1 MTAALVGFAALM
13 LLILLRLPI
22 AFAMA
27 LVGFAGFWF
36 LEGLQISAANATVVI
51 QTATT
56 NYELAVVPMFIL
68 MGNLVAKA
76 GLSKE
81 LYDASNAF
89 LGHRRG
95 GLAMATIVACGGFSA
110 VSGSSLATAATMS
123 RVAIPSM
130 LRHGYSQS
138 LATGSVASGGTLGIL
153 IPPSVI
159 LVIYGIMTES
169 NIGQLF
175 AAGILPGVAGIL
187 LYLVAI
193 FAVVAL
199 DPRAAPNT
207 ARSSWRMRLRSL
219 RNVWG
224 VILLFALVMGGIY
237 FGVFT
242 PTEAAGVGAAGAFLF
257 ALLRRLLTWRTLFE
271 CLLESARTSAIMFAI
286 LIGAL
291 IFSNFVNVA
300 GMPQALAG
308 AISESGLAP
317 MAIILVIVLV
327 YLILGCVFDTIGMI
341 LLTVPIFYPIVSGA
355 GFDLIWF
362 GILVVVVTEIGL
374 ITPPI
379 GMNVYMIK
387 SMVPEVP
394 AGTIFRGVLPFIGAD
409 IARLALILFLP
420 GVVLW
425 LPKLMT
431 L

>member
-1 MTAALVGFAALM
+1 MLVALAGFAILFV
-13 LLILLRLPI
+13 LLFLGVPI
-22 AFAMA
+22 AFGMGI
-27 LVGFAGFWF
+27 VGFVGFSIIV
-36 LEGLQISAANATVVI
+36 G
-51 QTATT
+51 TAPAMSMVGET
-56 NYELAVVPMFIL
+56 AVSSVMTYSLSILPLFIL
-68 MGNLVAKA
+68 MGTFVARSR
-76 GLSKE
+76 LSEE
-81 LYDASNAF
+81 LYEAANAF
-89 LGHRRG
+89 IGHWRG

-207 ARSSWRMRLRSL
+207 ARSSWPMRLRSL